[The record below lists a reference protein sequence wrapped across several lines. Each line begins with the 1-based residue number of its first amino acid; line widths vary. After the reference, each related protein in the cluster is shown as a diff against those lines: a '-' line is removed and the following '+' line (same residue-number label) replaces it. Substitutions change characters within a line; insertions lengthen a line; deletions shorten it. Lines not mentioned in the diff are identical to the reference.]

1 MSSGHGTSGGVEQ
14 RRFAR
19 VPINLEGYL
28 GVGERPPVP
37 CTVRDFCLG
46 GMFISADPAAYASAA
61 PQSPAVLYFALM
73 LDGEKRDFQ
82 LQLAVAR
89 VVAKGVGVTF
99 ARADD
104 EAIPLLA
111 QLAAPVAEPPV
122 PDDDIARAAQT
133 ADFDAAFARVREPLQ
148 ALAAEHIGNL
158 VERFL
163 ERVDEVL
170 FARARDAGN
179 NVDETRFID
188 GQREMRGRREKVRAE
203 VPPKIAEAI
212 RILGNPLS
220 SAQRDPQALG
230 LSDLSL
236 IEKDEFEDF
245 LAISEMVSELEPEF
259 QQPLWELSRRF
270 SHLANREVT
279 DSNNPIGPGVLCNA
293 VAESLKGLQSE
304 RSVTSVIYEV
314 LRGVMSRHLEAFYAA
329 ANALLVEHG
338 VLPVIERDK
347 PAVRRRP
354 APSAGFDATEG
365 EPASVAEQEQLA
377 DLMPGPE
384 GYQGRVAPAAPAAPP
399 GQVAAAMPAPPP
411 GAATG
416 GVAAGGAPGG
426 VQAAP
431 PSPPP
436 HAAGA
441 PAAGQAAAP
450 ASNVQ
455 AAPASLPPG
464 MVAAAPPGEVQ
475 VAPTA
480 VPPGAVQAAPAD
492 LPPVAAGAGATLGGG
507 TVPAGGW
514 TVGPA
519 RYAAPL
525 AQRAYT
531 AAQAQLAL
539 RRQLDPVPAAGEG
552 AAVGYDTVQIVE
564 GLGALQNAYAEGP
577 AEPLDV
583 AELKQRIIGALT
595 AAGVPPR
602 EVGGKAADAIEV
614 VASLFGSLLQDA
626 LIAGSAKQE
635 LTRLQPSVHRA
646 ALLDSQFFDS
656 PGHPVRQLIDR
667 LARVRDGKSE
677 GQQQRHARVHELV
690 GRANREFRD
699 DLGVF
704 DELLDEIET
713 ILTEQEDEYRER
725 VGSVVD
731 SFEEQQRVLEARRGT
746 SLESTDSS
754 AARSDLPEEW
764 HKWLDRARQIEVGQ
778 RMLMNATSA
787 NPQVVSLVWKEPRNN
802 LFVYVD
808 EQGNKAST
816 LTQQQ
821 VAMYLRRGILRPL
834 GEDAAG
840 TALDRAMF
848 GVVDRFHRQVEE
860 EATRDALTGFLNRR
874 FFVEAIDAALPDG
887 ETSAARNAAVCEI
900 AIEDLGDV
908 NEAYGKDVGDALIAA
923 FAAELRRKLRG
934 KDIAFGRLGGAA
946 LGVYWPNGGAAAAER
961 KLRAA
966 LDALRGVA
974 VASETGASDGDP
986 DATVDMQ
993 ADVGD
998 ATVARAV
1005 KATFVV
1011 GVTGAEDGLV
1021 QGEGLLASAHQACA
1035 AAREAGPFTL
1045 HVSGAENQQRRQL
1058 EQLVVYA
1065 NKALDRGVL
1074 TLHGQRVRSLAD
1086 DEILPALR
1094 VVVGALDRSDR
1105 QIPTQLFAP
1114 ALARSTAASRI
1125 DLWAFEQ
1132 TLAWLVDNDAALDD
1146 YALFIVPL
1154 SSMSLRD
1161 EDLASHLMGHF
1172 MQVAVP
1178 PGRICFELPDRD
1190 VVENVVGAGDLIS
1203 TLKEFGCRFVL
1214 DEFGSGHANYDY
1226 IKEVDI
1232 DFVSIKS
1239 SFISDAGNNPKDFA
1253 MAKSINEL
1261 VHFMG
1266 KKTIGKQA
1274 PGADL
1279 LHTMSEIG
1287 IDFVHDLTDSIQI
1300 AGKTS

>member
-1 MSSGHGTSGGVEQ
+1 MSPGHGTSGGVEQ

-46 GMFISADPAAYASAA
+46 GMFISADPAAYASAS

-82 LQLAVAR
+82 LQLVVAR
-89 VVAKGVGVTF
+89 VVAKGLGVTF
-99 ARADD
+99 ARVDD

-111 QLAAPVAEPPV
+111 QLAAPVAAA
-122 PDDDIARAAQT
+122 PDDDIGRAAQT
-133 ADFDAAFARVREPLQ
+133 ADFDAAFAALRGPLQ
-148 ALAAEHIGNL
+148 TLVAEHVDSL
-158 VERFL
+158 LERFL
-163 ERVDEVL
+163 ERVDEIL

-188 GQREMRGRREKVRAE
+188 GQREMRGRRDKVRDE

-220 SAQRDPQALG
+220 SADRDPQALG

-236 IEKDEFEDF
+236 IEKDDFEDF

-279 DSNNPIGPGVLCNA
+279 DSSNPIGPSVLCNA

-304 RSVTSVIYEV
+304 RSVTSEIYAV
-314 LRGVMSRHLEAFYAA
+314 LRGVMSRHLGQLYAA
-329 ANALLVEHG
+329 ANGLLVEHG

-354 APSAGFDATEG
+354 TTSAGFDTAAG
-365 EPASVAEQEQLA
+365 EAAGAAEQEQLG

-384 GYQGRVAPAAPAAPP
+384 DYQGRVASPASAAPA
-399 GQVAAAMPAPPP
+399 GQVAAAMPTPPP
-411 GAATG
+411 GL
-416 GVAAGGAPGG
+416 AAGGAVGRG
-426 VQAAP
+426 AAGAVQAAP
-431 PSPPP
+431 PSLPP
-436 HAAGA
+436 HAAVASATGHA
-441 PAAGQAAAP
+441 PSLAP
-450 ASNVQ
+450 SVQ

-464 MVAAAPPGEVQ
+464 VVAATPPGGAQVATASMPAGPGRAAPPELP
-475 VAPTA
+475 AH
-480 VPPGAVQAAPAD
+480 AA
-492 LPPVAAGAGATLGGG
+492 ATIGGG
-507 TVPAGGW
+507 TLPAGGW
-514 TVGPA
+514 TVGPV

-525 AQRAYT
+525 AQRAYS

-539 RRQLDPVPAAGEG
+539 RRQFDPTLGAADD
-552 AAVGYDTVQIVE
+552 AAVGYETVQIVE
-564 GLGALQNAYAEGP
+564 GLGELQNDYVEGP

-583 AELKQRIIGALT
+583 AELKQRIISALS
-595 AAGVPPR
+595 AAGVPRR

-646 ALLDSQFFDS
+646 ALLDSQFFES
-656 PGHPVRQLIDR
+656 PGHPVRQVIDR
-667 LARVRDGKSE
+667 LARLRDGNSE
-677 GQQQRHARVHELV
+677 GQQQRQARVHELV

-699 DLGVF
+699 DVGVF

-713 ILTEQEDEYRER
+713 ILDEQENEYRER

-731 SFEEQQRVLEARRGT
+731 SFEEQQRVLEQRRGT
-746 SLESTDSS
+746 SAESTDSS

-764 HKWLDRARQIEVGQ
+764 HKWLDRARQLEVGQ

-787 NPQVVSLVWKEPRNN
+787 NPLVVTLVWKEPRNN

-821 VAMYLRRGILRPL
+821 VAMYLRRGILRSL
-834 GEDAAG
+834 GDDAAAN
-840 TALDRAMF
+840 ALDRAMF

-900 AIEDLGDV
+900 ALEELGDV
-908 NEAYGKDVGDALIAA
+908 NEAYGKAVGDALIAA

-946 LGVYWPNGGAAAAER
+946 FGVYWPNGGAAAAER
-961 KLRAA
+961 KLRTA

-974 VASETGASDGDP
+974 VASELEARGGDP

-993 ADVGD
+993 ADVDD
-998 ATVARAV
+998 ATVTRAV
-1005 KATFVV
+1005 RAVFVI

-1035 AAREAGPFTL
+1035 AARDAGPFSI

-1086 DEILPALR
+1086 DEVLPALR
-1094 VVVGALDRSDR
+1094 VVVGAVDRSDR
-1105 QIPTQLFAP
+1105 LIPSHLFAP
-1114 ALARSTAASRI
+1114 ALARSNAASRI

-1132 TLAWLVDNDAALDD
+1132 TLTWLVDNEAALDD

-1172 MQVAVP
+1172 MEAAVP

-1190 VVENVVGAGDLIS
+1190 VVENVVGAGELIS

-1274 PGADL
+1274 AGADL
-1279 LHTMSEIG
+1279 LHTMNEIG
-1287 IDFVHDLTDSIQI
+1287 IDFVHDLTDSIHI

>member
-14 RRFAR
+14 RRFTR

-37 CTVRDFCLG
+37 CTVRDFCPG

-61 PQSPAVLYFALM
+61 PQSPTVLYFALM

-82 LQLAVAR
+82 LQLVVAR

-104 EAIPLLA
+104 EAIALLA
-111 QLAAPVAEPPV
+111 QLAEPATAPPA

-133 ADFDAAFARVREPLQ
+133 ADFDAAYAAVREPLQ
-148 ALAAEHIGNL
+148 ARVAEHVDAL
-158 VERFL
+158 VESFL

-188 GQREMRGRREKVRAE
+188 GQREMRARRDKVRAE

-220 SAQRDPQALG
+220 SADRDPQAFG

-279 DSNNPIGPGVLCNA
+279 DSSNPIGPSVLCNA

-304 RSVTSVIYEV
+304 RRVASVIYEV
-314 LRGVMSRHLEAFYAA
+314 LRGVMSRQLEALYAA

-347 PAVRRRP
+347 PVVKRRP
-354 APSAGFDATEG
+354 PASAGFDAAGG
-365 EPASVAEQEQLA
+365 EAAETAEQEQLD

-384 GYQGRVAPAAPAAPP
+384 EYRGRVAPAPPAAPA
-399 GQVAAAMPAPPP
+399 GVVAAARPAPPP

-416 GVAAGGAPGG
+416 GPAGGGE
-426 VQAAP
+426 
-431 PSPPP
+431 
-436 HAAGA
+436 
-441 PAAGQAAAP
+441 PAAVRAAAP
-450 ASNVQ
+450 SLPPHLVPGPAADQAPSPASSVR

-464 MVAAAPPGEVQ
+464 MIVPPPGDGQ
-475 VAPTA
+475 VAP
-480 VPPGAVQAAPAD
+480 VGAVQAASADPPPA
-492 LPPVAAGAGATLGGG
+492 AAGGAAAAGSA

-519 RYAAPL
+519 RYAPPL
-525 AQRAYT
+525 AQRAYS

-539 RRQLDPVPAAGEG
+539 RRQFDPVPAAGEG
-552 AAVGYDTVQIVE
+552 AGAGYETVQIVE

-583 AELKQRIIGALT
+583 TALKQRIINALT
-595 AAGVPPR
+595 AAGIPRR

-614 VASLFGSLLQDA
+614 VAGLFGSLLQDA

-667 LARVRDGKSE
+667 LARLRDGKSE
-677 GQQQRHARVHELV
+677 AQQQRQARVHELV

-699 DLGVF
+699 DVGVF
-704 DELLDEIET
+704 DEMLDELET
-713 ILTEQEDEYRER
+713 ILGEQEDEYRER
-725 VGSVVD
+725 VGTVVD
-731 SFEEQQRVLEARRGT
+731 SFEEQQRVLEQRRGT
-746 SLESTDSS
+746 SAESTDSS

-787 NPQVVSLVWKEPRNN
+787 NPLVVSLVWKEPRNN

-808 EQGNKAST
+808 EQGNKANT

-887 ETSAARNAAVCEI
+887 ETSAARNAAVCEV
-900 AIEDLGDV
+900 ALGNLGEV
-908 NEAYGKDVGDALIAA
+908 NDAYGTAVGDALLSA
-923 FAAELRRKLRG
+923 FAAELKRKLRG
-934 KDIAFGRLGGAA
+934 KDIAFGRLGGAVF
-946 LGVYWPNGGAAAAER
+946 GVYWPNGGAAAAER

-974 VASETGASDGDP
+974 VASEPEAPDGDA

-993 ADVGD
+993 AGVDD

-1005 KATFVV
+1005 KATFVI

-1021 QGEGLLASAHQACA
+1021 QGEGLLASAHQACV
-1035 AAREAGPFTL
+1035 AAREAGPYAI
-1045 HVSGAENQQRRQL
+1045 HVAGGESQQRRQL
-1058 EQLVVYA
+1058 EQLVAYA

-1086 DEILPALR
+1086 DEVLPALHI
-1094 VVVGALDRSDR
+1094 VVGAVDRSDR
-1105 QIPTQLFAP
+1105 LIPSHLFAP
-1114 ALARSTAASRI
+1114 ALARSNAASRI

-1132 TLAWLVDNDAALDD
+1132 TLAWLVDNEAALDD

-1190 VVENVVGAGDLIS
+1190 VVENVVGAGELIS

-1226 IKEVDI
+1226 IKEVDM

-1274 PGADL
+1274 AGTDL
-1279 LHTMSEIG
+1279 LQTMSEIG
-1287 IDFVHDLTDSIQI
+1287 IDFVHDLADSIHI